1 MRAMDHI
8 PCRVIDHINN
18 SCKRRFAG
26 DEVLTNL
33 NLKQKEFLAYKL
45 FIVEKKKDIY
55 IYIENLLC

>member
-26 DEVLTNL
+26 VEVLTNL

-45 FIVEKKKDIY
+45 FIVGKKRISIY
-55 IYIENLLC
+55 I